1 MRTRLPFLGF
11 LILGLVLFYLFFLWQ
26 FPYAQLKN
34 KMVQAFEGTTPLT
47 LSIGRVG
54 PSFPAGL
61 EIQNIRIS
69 SDSLSVH
76 VPDLIFH
83 PGILSFFLGKTEW
96 TVEGAGRL
104 SRARIGGRFQEQK
117 NQYRLNVRLNQV
129 EVQASSPRGFSF
141 SLKLSGE
148 ANLQWEGENWEG
160 GKGQAWALL
169 ERSAVQGDQ
178 PSQAPLPLLL
188 FDTLR
193 TEVQLQ
199 DGIVRVGRLE
209 ASGKDRRFS
218 LPKDFQFSL
227 KGGFP
232 SNGGI
237 FIPLFPG

>member
-1 MRTRLPFLGF
+1 MKIRFPFLGF
-11 LILGLVLFYLFFLWQ
+11 LILGLILFYLFFLWQ
-26 FPYAQLKN
+26 FPYAQLRKE
-34 KMVQAFEGTTPLT
+34 MVQAFEETIPLT

-54 PSFPAGL
+54 PSFPASL
-61 EIQNIRIS
+61 EIHNIRVS

-83 PGILSFFLGKTEW
+83 PGVLNFLLGKTEW
-96 TVEGAGRL
+96 AVEEAGSL
-104 SRARIGGRFQEQK
+104 SRLQGRFQQGK
-117 NQYRLNVRLNQV
+117 NRCRLNLRLNQV
-129 EVQASSPRGFSF
+129 EVPASSPGGLSF

-148 ANLQWEGENWEG
+148 ATLQWEGEDWDK

-169 ERSAVQGDQ
+169 ERSEIHGAQ
-178 PSQAPLPLLL
+178 PSQAPLPLIL

-193 TEVQLQ
+193 AEVQLQ

-227 KGGFP
+227 KGGIP
-232 SNGGI
+232 SDGRI
-237 FIPLFPG
+237 FIPFFQR